1 MNRYEKVAA
10 EYDDDV
16 VIEERDIENEGL
28 YYDGYAWIKK
38 DMTEAKK
45 ACILAEEIGHHK
57 LTVGDITDQSI
68 MENAKQ
74 EYKARK
80 WAYTKMVPIDD
91 IFVAVQ
97 NGHRE
102 VYDMADYLEVDE
114 EFLREC
120 LEHYGI
126 L

>member
-80 WAYTKMVPIDD
+80 TVEYSVI
-91 IFVAVQ
+91 AVFASV
-97 NGHRE
+97 GTTHCTT
-102 VYDMADYLEVDE
+102 YIM
-114 EFLREC
+114 
-120 LEHYGI
+120 
-126 L
+126 